1 MANGSARWQGSFALK
16 IAGTLGVITL
26 GDWLFYQRTDYLG
39 AFGLVGLAI
48 VAALGL
54 ARPAVRHDRR
64 AMLALLLAALAAFAM
79 IWDGGP
85 LPFALFWVAIG
96 LATLLPGTAR
106 FDDGWRWLQRLLVHG
121 LKALAGPLIDL
132 VRLARI
138 RRRRPMPGKGA
149 RYWFGTLAVPLAG
162 SAVFLVLFAA
172 ANPLIA
178 RFLAAISITLP
189 GEMVVARLVLWAF
202 LALITW
208 GVLRP
213 RPPRRL
219 LGTFDGRCDAVL
231 PGVSPKS
238 VTLALIL
245 FNALFA
251 VQNGMDLAYLW
262 GPAALPDDI
271 TLAEYAH
278 RGAYPLVATALLAAL
293 FVLGA
298 LRPGSQTAL
307 NPLVRRLVAV
317 WIAQNLLLVGNAALR
332 TWDYVQAYDLT
343 RLRIAALLWM
353 ALVGLGLVLVLWR
366 MLREKN
372 AAWLINANLAAASAL
387 LFALCFVDT
396 GTIAARWNLA
406 HARETQ
412 GTGAGLDWCYLDSLG
427 ASALLPLAE
436 LESAHPASAFGT
448 RAAALRGHIQLRMES
463 ERADGGWTLLNNR
476 RLDAVHRLLGPAAD
490 RPQPPLP
497 DLGCYRDHGL

>member
-1 MANGSARWQGSFALK
+1 MADWMQRRSGSFALK
-16 IAGTLGVITL
+16 IAGAAGVVAL
-26 GDWLFYQRTDYLG
+26 GDWLFYQRTEYLG

-54 ARPAVRHDRR
+54 TRPAVRHDRR
-64 AMLALLLAALAAFAM
+64 AMLALLLATVAAFAM
-79 IWDGGP
+79 VRDGGP

-121 LKALAGPLIDL
+121 LKALVGPLIDL
-132 VRLARI
+132 VQLARV
-138 RRRRPMPGKGA
+138 RRRRPLSGRGP
-149 RYWFGTLAVPLAG
+149 RYWFGTLALPLGG
-162 SAVFLVLFAA
+162 SAAILALFAL

-189 GEMVVARLVLWAF
+189 DEMLVARLILWAF

-219 LGTFDGRCDAVL
+219 LGTFDGRGDAVL
-231 PGVSPKS
+231 PGVSLQS

-251 VQNGMDLAYLW
+251 IQNAMDLAYLW
-262 GPAALPDDI
+262 GLADLPADI

-278 RGAYPLVATALLAAL
+278 RGAYPLIATTLLAAL
-293 FVLGA
+293 FVLVA

-307 NPLVRRLVAV
+307 SPLVRRLVGV

-332 TWDYVQAYDLT
+332 TWDYVQTYDLT

-353 ALVGLGLVLVLWR
+353 ALVAIGLVLVLWR

-372 AAWLINANLAAASAL
+372 AAWLINANLATSGAL

-396 GTIAARWNLA
+396 GTIAARWNIA
-406 HARETQ
+406 HARETE
-412 GTGAGLDWCYLDSLG
+412 GAGAALDWCYLDSLG
-427 ASALLPLAE
+427 GSALVPLAE
-436 LESAHPASAFGT
+436 LEIARPNSALGAK
-448 RAAALRGHIQLRMES
+448 AAALRWHLQQRLED

-476 RLDAVHRLLGPAAD
+476 RLAMVQRLLGAD
-490 RPQPPLP
+490 ANRPQPPLP